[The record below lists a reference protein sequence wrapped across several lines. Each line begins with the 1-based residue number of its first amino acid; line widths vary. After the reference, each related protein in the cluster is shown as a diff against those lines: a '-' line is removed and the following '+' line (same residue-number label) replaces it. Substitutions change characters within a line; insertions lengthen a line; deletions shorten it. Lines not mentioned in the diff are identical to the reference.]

1 MMVSNTTTLEQ
12 INELTAERFQMYG
25 LAGRSAAGAR
35 KRHRIAE
42 ISLEL
47 SKLWDDRRRERAG
60 RLDGIDQL
68 IDQEYRRVYGTKYE
82 EVVRPPAVAEA
93 EDGVPT
99 LVAA

>member
-1 MMVSNTTTLEQ
+1 MVANTAVLEQ
-12 INELTAERFQMYG
+12 IHQVTAERARLYG

-35 KRHRIAE
+35 NRLRIAE

-68 IDQEYRRVYGTKYE
+68 IDQEYRRIYGTRYQ

-93 EDGVPT
+93 EDSAPA